1 MQLELL
7 DDQPD
12 GGTAVGDLLT
22 PREVATRCKVSTKTV
37 LRAIRGGRLRASRL
51 GARGAYRVR
60 PKDLAAW
67 LDASTLTVPPNRQPA
82 TTPVSSTPIQGAGGR
97 LAVTEGMDRR
107 P

>member
-51 GARGAYRVR
+51 GRAVR
-60 PKDLAAW
+60 TACGRRIW
-67 LDASTLTVPPNRQPA
+67 QPG
-82 TTPVSSTPIQGAGGR
+82 STPAR
-97 LAVTEGMDRR
+97 
-107 P
+107 